1 MAEPVEWRDGIPRS
15 PRFDDIYRSLAGGM
29 EQARTV
35 FLAGCGLPAAWAGQR
50 QWCVLETGFG
60 LGLNFLAAWNAWK
73 ADPHRPGRLHFVSV
87 EAHPVDAPDLLRSA
101 EAYPELLPL
110 AQALCAQW
118 HDLEPG
124 CHRLVFEDGAVS
136 LTLCVGDVKPM
147 LRQLTCAVDSVF
159 LDGFTPARNPDMW
172 DAYTLKAVAR
182 CCHRGTRVATW
193 TVARA
198 VRDHLTQCGF
208 ALRMVPGLPP
218 KRDRLEGS
226 FDPAWQP
233 KGESRAQDGA
243 WTGAPSRCLVIG
255 AGLAGASVAASL
267 ARRGWLVTVLD
278 AGDTPAA
285 GASGLPAGL
294 VVPHVSTDDS
304 VLSRLSR
311 AGVQTTLQ
319 QVQSLLR
326 EGSDFALTGV
336 RERQL
341 DEDRKGEDL
350 WHAQAGW
357 IKPAQL
363 IRAWLARPGVTWQ
376 GQAPVQAL
384 RRVADVWEGLDAQ
397 GQVLAQAPLVVV
409 CAGFGSHA
417 LLHQGLPLQALRGQ
431 LSWGWRRGDGSDA
444 DAFPSTPVNGQ
455 GNFIPQVPTDQGPAW
470 YLGSTFVRDDTD
482 ASPRDAEH
490 QANLQRLQRLLPATA
505 QALAPDFEQH
515 RVQAFTAVRCTAP
528 DRLPI
533 VGPVDPLGQP
543 GLWVSTAMGAR
554 GLTLAS
560 LCAELLAAQLH
571 DEPLPV
577 DKKLAQALGTGRR
590 SLAARTRALSP
601 G

>member
-35 FLAGCGLPAAWAGQR
+35 FLAGCGLPQVWGGQR

-60 LGLNFLAAWNAWK
+60 LGLNFLATWNAWK
-73 ADPHRPGRLHFVSV
+73 ADAQRPGLLHFVSV
-87 EAHPVDAPDLLRSA
+87 EAHPVDAQDLLRNA

-110 AQALCAQW
+110 VQALCAQW
-118 HDLEPG
+118 HGLEPG
-124 CHRLVFEDGAVS
+124 CHRLAFEGGALL

-159 LDGFTPARNPDMW
+159 LDGFSPARNPDMW

-218 KRDRLEGS
+218 KRQRLEGS

-243 WTGAPSRCLVIG
+243 WTGAPGRCLVIG

-267 ARRGWLVTVLD
+267 ARRGWQVTVLD
-278 AGDTPAA
+278 AGDAPAA

-294 VVPHVSTDDS
+294 VVPHVSSDDS
-304 VLSRLSR
+304 VLSRMSR
-311 AGVQTTLQ
+311 AGVRATWQ
-319 QVQSLLR
+319 QVHDLLR
-326 EGSDFALTGV
+326 EGQDFAMTGV

-341 DEDRKGEDL
+341 DEGREGQDL
-350 WHAQAGW
+350 WHARAGW

-363 IRAWLARPGVTWQ
+363 IKAWLAQPGVTWQ

-384 RRVADVWEGLDAQ
+384 RRVAEVWEVLDAE
-397 GQVLAQAPLVVV
+397 GRVLAQAPLVVV

-417 LLHQGLPLQALRGQ
+417 LLRQALPLQALRGQ
-431 LSWGWRRGDGSDA
+431 LSWGWRRADGSDA

-455 GNFIPQVPTDQGPAW
+455 GNFIPHVPTNRGQAW
-470 YLGSTFVRDDTD
+470 YLGSTFDRDDTD
-482 ASPRDAEH
+482 TTPRNADH
-490 QANLQRLQRLLPATA
+490 LANLQRLKRLLPRTA
-505 QALAPDFEQH
+505 QSLADDFGSQ
-515 RVQAFTAVRCTAP
+515 RVHAFSAVRCTAP
-528 DRLPI
+528 DRLPV
-533 VGPVDPLGQP
+533 VGPVDPQGQP

-571 DEPLPV
+571 REPLPV
-577 DKKLAQALGTGRR
+577 DQRLAQTLGRSRR
-590 SLAARTRALSP
+590 SLVARTAALHA